1 MPIETEDSSFGTVRD
16 SLSGAQWC
24 ILGQRPM
31 ASKGGEKHAVNDY
44 TVKKC
49 VLDAKRDGLPPATLK
64 KWCTDLNRD
73 FYVQDDAS
81 FIKAWGEL
89 RDKWEKNNS
98 RKKRKE
104 QQRQQREGQSQEP
117 EAVRVCRGFPRTSL
131 AKELPEVLASLQA
144 ARQDV
149 QQGVCDS
156 LERALAVHLSL
167 LLGADAIMVLSALQ
181 GDGKLLP
188 EALPSTQTALRALLA
203 GAAGPPMAVKQ
214 LALLVHPD
222 KTQHPRAKEAFQRL
236 APELRRVSESDACL

>member
-1 MPIETEDSSFGTVRD
+1 M
-16 SLSGAQWC
+16 
-24 ILGQRPM
+24 
-31 ASKGGEKHAVNDY
+31 NDY

-104 QQRQQREGQSQEP
+104 QRQQREGQSQEP
-117 EAVRVCRGFPRTSL
+117 EAVRPCRRPNRREL
-131 AKELPEVLASLQA
+131 RELREELPEVLASLQA

-203 GAAGPPMAVKQ
+203 GAAGPLMAVKQ

-236 APELRRVSESDACL
+236 APELRRVSESDSCL

>member
-1 MPIETEDSSFGTVRD
+1 MGPESLVTSSGNKEGD
-16 SLSGAQWC
+16 KLAKG
-24 ILGQRPM
+24 P
-31 ASKGGEKHAVNDY
+31 SKPLVNDY
-44 TVKKC
+44 TVTQC
-49 VLDAKRDGLPPATLK
+49 VLDAKRDGLPAATLK

-98 RKKRKE
+98 RKKRK
-104 QQRQQREGQSQEP
+104 QQQREERGARQDLPTVQP
-117 EAVRVCRGFPRTSL
+117 VRSRIGNIGEKI
-131 AKELPEVLASLQA
+131 AEVMESFQA

-149 QQGVCDS
+149 EQGVCNS

-167 LLGADAIMVLSALQ
+167 CLGADALILLSALGA
-181 GDGKLLP
+181 GDGKVLRP
-188 EALPSTQTALRALLA
+188 EELPSSPANLRALLA
-203 GAAGPPMAVKQ
+203 ADATGPPMAVKQ

-236 APELRRVSESDACL
+236 APHLRGADG